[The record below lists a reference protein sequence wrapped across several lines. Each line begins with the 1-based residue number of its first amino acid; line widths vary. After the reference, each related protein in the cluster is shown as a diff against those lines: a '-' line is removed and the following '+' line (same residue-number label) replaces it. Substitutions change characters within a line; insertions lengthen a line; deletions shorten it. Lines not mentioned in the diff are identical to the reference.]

1 MLLPNVYTNDG
12 LRINESHVPP
22 HIKNYRIPKNN
33 IGGEVRTKHK
43 GEILYSK
50 LGKRSSYSIRSKMIG

>member
-12 LRINESHVPP
+12 LRINESHVLP

-33 IGGEVRTKHK
+33 IVRK
-43 GEILYSK
+43 GSDK
-50 LGKRSSYSIRSKMIG
+50 AQV